1 MLSSVVE
8 LEASFVSFVGGA
20 NFHEHVQGF
29 GEYKVD
35 DQSAYQLVQLY
46 INNVVLEL
54 GLCTQIL
61 ASTVEGIAAT
71 VLDQPQEYFC
81 RQLVYIFIHKLTRS
95 RILQDRVQRRI
106 FYFQTK

>member
-1 MLSSVVE
+1 MSTSRILVNTK
-8 LEASFVSFVGGA
+8 LT
-20 NFHEHVQGF
+20 
-29 GEYKVD
+29 
-35 DQSAYQLVQLY
+35 DQSSYQLVQLN

-54 GLCTQIL
+54 GLCTQLL

-71 VLDQPQEYFC
+71 VLDRPQEYFC

-95 RILQDRVQRRI
+95 RILQDKVQRRI